1 MFPSRFYPDRMF
13 APRYFPKVGDGGTV
27 VAGHY
32 IVADLAVFTPG
43 ITYSAT
49 RATSEVFNPGIF
61 DAGIF
66 NPGASDKEVWS

>member
-27 VAGHY
+27 VAGPY

-43 ITYSAT
+43 AQPGETTFIFT
-49 RATSEVFNPGIF
+49 PGIT

-66 NPGASDKEVWS
+66 TPGAIDKEVGQWQT

>member
-1 MFPSRFYPDRMF
+1 MFPSRFYPDRYF

-27 VAGHY
+27 VDGPY
-32 IVADLAVFTPG
+32 IVADMAIFTPG

-49 RATSEVFNPGIF
+49 RATSEVFTPGIF

-66 NPGASDKEVWS
+66 NPGAIDKDVRS